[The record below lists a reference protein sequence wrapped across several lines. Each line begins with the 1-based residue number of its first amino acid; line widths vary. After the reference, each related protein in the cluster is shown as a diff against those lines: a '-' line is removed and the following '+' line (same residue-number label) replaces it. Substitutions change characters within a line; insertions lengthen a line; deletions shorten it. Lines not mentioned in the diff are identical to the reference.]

1 MADTN
6 RKTEEEKRED
16 VEAEQSDTKQEKTD
30 KKAMGG
36 IFLWTILFTVVSLCG
51 GAGFA
56 LGQFFAASRRPGPT
70 EHSQENQPAP
80 PEYLKTDAPTK
91 DFQKVWYYDLQPVIA
106 NLNEP
111 GVTRYV
117 RASITLE
124 INSEVDQ
131 NKGRAFLDEKKPL
144 LTNWIAI
151 YLASLS
157 LEDIRGNRNLKRIQ
171 SQILDSFNEQ
181 LFPDSKPYIQHIL
194 FKEFAVQ

>member
-1 MADTN
+1 MADADHT
-6 RKTEEEKRED
+6 TEEEKQED
-16 VEAEQSDTKQEKTD
+16 VEARQSDIKQEKTD
-30 KKAMGG
+30 KKATGG
-36 IFLWTILFTVVSLCG
+36 IFLWIILFTVVSLCG

-56 LGQFFAASRRPGPT
+56 LGQFFAASRTPGT
-70 EHSQENQPAP
+70 AEHSQENQSAP
-80 PEYLKTDAPTK
+80 PEYLKADAPTQ
-91 DFQKVWYYDLQPVIA
+91 DSQKVWYYNLQPVIA

-131 NKGRAFLDEKKPL
+131 KKGLSFLDEKKPL
-144 LTNWIAI
+144 MTNWLAI
-151 YLASLS
+151 YFASLS
-157 LEDIRGNRNLKRIQ
+157 IEDIRGNRNLKRIQ

-181 LFPDSKPYIQHIL
+181 LFPDSKPYIKHIL